1 MCIRDS
7 IYSATDAGKIRE
19 FLNKFQEEQGIVSQP
34 GTDPIHDQRIYLSSE
49 LRLQLER
56 DYGVKGWAIAQCIGD
71 AIFIPAG
78 APHQVRNVSSCIKV
92 AEDFVSPQHI
102 PECLKLTEEFRHL
115 SDLHNNHED
124 KLQVKNIIYHALK
137 DAVGALLPQRATH
150 SK

>member
-1 MCIRDS
+1 M
-7 IYSATDAGKIRE
+7 
-19 FLNKFQEEQGIVSQP
+19 
-34 GTDPIHDQRIYLSSE
+34 
-49 LRLQLER
+49 
-56 DYGVKGWAIAQCIGD
+56 KGWAIAQCIGD

-124 KLQVKNIIYHALK
+124 KLQVRKTLTLHT
-137 DAVGALLPQRATH
+137 VLLINAPLPSFASSSTTPLSLFLSLH
-150 SK
+150 